1 MVITLVIDIF
11 GDPNN
16 GTTVTARRTASYL
29 QDLGNE
35 VRIIGWMSPKSEP
48 DFLKRFKILRCRKTK
63 FSNLSV
69 VAENGFTFG
78 TATEKEIADF
88 IKGSDVVHLFF
99 PFPLEAKVRKVA
111 KAMGIAVTSAFHVQP
126 ENISF
131 NIHRGK
137 IAPVNLLIYR
147 LFYNWL
153 YKFTRTIHTPSETMK
168 DLRVEHHYPNEIYP
182 ISNGMVPRFHPKKEE
197 KPAELKDKFVILMVG
212 RLAGEKRQDLII
224 KAIGKSKYNK
234 NIQLILCGQG
244 PKRKHYRKL
253 SKKYLANPCEFR
265 FVKQDELR
273 KIINYSDLY
282 IHASDA
288 ESEAIACIEAFA
300 CGKVP
305 VISDSKYSATNHF
318 SLDSRCLFKA
328 GDPNSLKD
336 RIDYF
341 YEHPEVRPE
350 LSEKYIEFSKT
361 FDITNKVKELDQRMK
376 DEYDKNEEDKKLN
389 RTYYTSI
396 AERRHLKR
404 TAKKAGI
411 ENPYIVKK
419 DIYHQKKHK

>member
-35 VRIIGWMSPKSEP
+35 VRIIGWISPKSEP
-48 DFLKRFKILRCRKTK
+48 EFLKRFKILSCRKNK
-63 FSNLSV
+63 ISDISV
-69 VAENGFTFG
+69 ISDNGFTFG

-99 PFPLEAKVRKVA
+99 PFPLEAKARKVA

-137 IAPVNLLIYR
+137 IALVNLIIYK
-147 LFYNWL
+147 LFKNWL
-153 YKFTRTIHTPSETMK
+153 YKYTRSIHTPSESRR

-182 ISNGMVPRFHPKKEE
+182 ISNGMVPRFHPEKVE
-197 KPAELKDKFVILMVG
+197 KPESRKDKFVILMIG
-212 RLAGEKRQDLII
+212 RLAREKRQDIII

-244 PKRKHYRKL
+244 PKKKYYQKL
-253 SKKYLANPCEFR
+253 SKKYLANPCIFEF
-265 FVKQDELR
+265 VNQKKLCD
-273 KIINYSDLY
+273 IINFSDLY

-318 SLDSRCLFKA
+318 ALDKRCLFKA
-328 GDPNSLKD
+328 GSQESLKEK
-336 RIDYF
+336 IEYF
-341 YEHPEVRPE
+341 YEHPEVRPS
-350 LSEKYIEFSKT
+350 LSEKYIEFAKT
-361 FDITNKVKELDQRMK
+361 FDINNKVKELYQRRQN
-376 DEYDKNEEDKKLN
+376 EYNKNEEDIKLG
-389 RTYYTSI
+389 RTYYTSR
-396 AERRHLKR
+396 AERRHLKK

-411 ENPYIVKK
+411 ENPYLAKK
-419 DIYHQKKHK
+419 DIYHHKKSK

>member
-35 VRIIGWMSPKSEP
+35 VRIIGWISPKSEP

-63 FSNLSV
+63 ISNLSV
-69 VAENGFTFG
+69 IADNGFTFG
-78 TATEKEIADF
+78 TATEKEIAQF
-88 IKGSDVVHLFF
+88 IQGSDVVHLFF
-99 PFPLEAKVRKVA
+99 PFPLEAKARRVA

-131 NIHRGK
+131 NLHRGK
-137 IAPVNLLIYR
+137 LRLVNWIIYI
-147 LFYNWL
+147 LFSDWR
-153 YKFTRTIHTPSETMK
+153 YKYTRSIHTPSQTRKE
-168 DLRVEHHYPNEIYP
+168 LRVEHHYKNEIYP
-182 ISNGMVPRFHPKKEE
+182 ISNGRIPRFHPRKEE
-197 KPAELKDKFVILMVG
+197 KPEELKDKFVVLMVG
-212 RLAGEKRQDLII
+212 RLSGEKRQDLII

-244 PKRKHYRKL
+244 PRKKHYRKL
-253 SKKYLANPCEFR
+253 AAKYLANPCKFH
-265 FVKQDELR
+265 FVTQQELR
-273 KIINYSDLY
+273 RIINYSDLY
-282 IHASDA
+282 VHASDA

-318 SLDSRCLFKA
+318 SLDKRCLFKA
-328 GDPNSLKD
+328 GDSNSLKE
-336 RIDYF
+336 RIEYF
-341 YEHPEVRPE
+341 YEHREVRPE
-350 LSEKYIEFSKT
+350 LSEKYIEFAKT
-361 FDITNKVKELDQRMK
+361 FDITDKVKELETMRK
-376 DEYDKNEEDKKLN
+376 NEYDKNEEDKKRG
-389 RTYYTSI
+389 RTYYTSL
-396 AERRHLKR
+396 AERRHLKK

-411 ENPYIVKK
+411 ANPLLFKK
-419 DIYHQKKHK
+419 DVYHGKKK

>member
-35 VRIIGWMSPKSEP
+35 VRIIGWISPKSEP
-48 DFLKRFKILRCRKTK
+48 EFLKRFKILSCRKNK
-63 FSNLSV
+63 FSNIRV
-69 VAENGFTFG
+69 IEDNGFTFG
-78 TATEKEIADF
+78 STTDKEIADF

-99 PFPLEAKVRKVA
+99 PFPLEARTRRVA
-111 KAMGIAVTSAFHVQP
+111 KSMGIAVTSAFHVQP

-137 IAPVNLLIYR
+137 IQFVNKLIYV
-147 LFYNWL
+147 LFYDWM
-153 YKFTRTIHTPSETMK
+153 YKFTRTIHTPSESRK
-168 DLRVEHHYPNEIYP
+168 DLMIEHHYPNEIYP
-182 ISNGMVPRFHPKKEE
+182 ISNGRVPRFHPRTEE
-197 KPAELKDKFVILMVG
+197 KPAELKDKYIILRIG
-212 RLAGEKRQDLII
+212 RLSGEKRQDLII

-244 PKRKHYRKL
+244 PKKKHYRKL
-253 SKKYLANPCEFR
+253 AKKYLANPCQFR
-265 FVKQDELR
+265 FVTQKELMG
-273 KIINYSDLY
+273 IINYSDLY

-305 VISDSKYSATNHF
+305 VISDSKFSATNHF
-318 SLDSRCLFKA
+318 SLDPHCLFKA
-328 GDPNSLKD
+328 GDSDSLKE
-336 RIDYF
+336 RIEYF

-350 LSEKYIEFSKT
+350 LSSRYIEFSKT
-361 FDITNKVKELDQRMK
+361 FDITNKVKELYQRMV
-376 DEYDKNEEDKKLN
+376 DEYNKNEEDKKRG
-389 RTYYTSI
+389 RTYYSSI
-396 AERRHLKR
+396 TERRHLR
-404 TAKKAGI
+404 RSAKHAGI

-419 DIYHQKKHK
+419 DIYHSRKK